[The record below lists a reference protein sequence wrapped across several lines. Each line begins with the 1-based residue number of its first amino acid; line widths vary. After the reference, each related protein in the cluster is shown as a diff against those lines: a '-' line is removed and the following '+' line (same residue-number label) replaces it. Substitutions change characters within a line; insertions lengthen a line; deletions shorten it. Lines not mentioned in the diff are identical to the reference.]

1 MDGWKR
7 RALGYLGFVGV
18 ALVLTALG
26 YMRGMRVYEGEPK
39 TFLQAFQFAVE
50 MFTTTGFGG
59 SAPWDSPQM
68 NLFIAL
74 TDLLGMAL
82 LVGTLPVF
90 IGPVLEEALSTSAP
104 TALET
109 DLDDHVVICSY
120 TSRAQELIA
129 ELDAQGVRYVI
140 VEPDRKRADELS
152 EDGHRIIRADPESTA
167 GLTAA
172 RLSTAR
178 ALFADVSDQVDASI
192 VLTAKEVAEDVPVVS
207 VVEEPELAKYHRLA
221 GADHVLSPRRLLG
234 QSLARKVTT
243 ALQSE
248 VDEAVE
254 IDGNLELVE
263 VSIRHGSALA
273 GTTLADSAIREQSG
287 VNVVGAWI
295 RGEFLP
301 APGPET
307 ELPAGT
313 VLLAS
318 GRDDQLTELV
328 EMAQSSVRRF
338 QTGRTVVVGHG
349 AVGQA
354 VTEALAK
361 ADISHTVVDIED
373 GPAVDVVGDATE
385 PETLE
390 RAGIGDAQTVV
401 LALPSD
407 TMTEFATLMV
417 RDLAPDVEIITR
429 VEDNANSS
437 KTYRAGADYV
447 LSLATV
453 TGRMSTS
460 YLLDDRDR
468 LSVDQQVEVRRLTAP
483 TLDGQRIADANIRAL
498 TGCTVI
504 AIERGGETQTEI
516 GPETTIRA
524 SDELVV
530 VGTDDSLREFED
542 RFA

>member
-1 MDGWKR
+1 
-7 RALGYLGFVGV
+7 
-18 ALVLTALG
+18 
-26 YMRGMRVYEGEPK
+26 
-39 TFLQAFQFAVE
+39 
-50 MFTTTGFGG
+50 
-59 SAPWDSPQM
+59 
-68 NLFIAL
+68 
-74 TDLLGMAL
+74 
-82 LVGTLPVF
+82 
-90 IGPVLEEALSTSAP
+90 
-104 TALET
+104 
-109 DLDDHVVICSY
+109 
-120 TSRAQELIA
+120 
-129 ELDAQGVRYVI
+129 
-140 VEPDRKRADELS
+140 
-152 EDGHRIIRADPESTA
+152 
-167 GLTAA
+167 
-172 RLSTAR
+172 
-178 ALFADVSDQVDASI
+178 
-192 VLTAKEVAEDVPVVS
+192 
-207 VVEEPELAKYHRLA
+207 
-221 GADHVLSPRRLLG
+221 
-234 QSLARKVTT
+234 
-243 ALQSE
+243 
-248 VDEAVE
+248 
-254 IDGNLELVE
+254 
-263 VSIRHGSALA
+263 
-273 GTTLADSAIREQSG
+273 
-287 VNVVGAWI
+287 
-295 RGEFLP
+295 
-301 APGPET
+301 
-307 ELPAGT
+307 
-313 VLLAS
+313 
-318 GRDDQLTELV
+318 LTELV

-373 GPAVDVVGDATE
+373 GPAIDVVGDATE

>member
-7 RALGYLGFVGV
+7 RALGYLGFVAV

-26 YMRGMRVYEGEPK
+26 YKRGMRVYEGDPR
-39 TFLQAFQFAVE
+39 TFLESFQFAVE

-68 NLFIAL
+68 NLYIAL

-90 IGPVLEEALSTSAP
+90 IGPVLDEALSTSAP

-129 ELDAQGVRYVI
+129 DLNAQAVPYVI
-140 VEPDRKRADELS
+140 VEPDRERADELA
-152 EDGHRIIRADPESTA
+152 EDGHQVIRADPESTA

-172 RLSTAR
+172 GLSTAR
-178 ALFADVSDQVDASI
+178 ALFADVSDQIDASI
-192 VLTAKEVAEDVPVVS
+192 VLAAKEVAEDVPVVS
-207 VVEEPELAKYHRLA
+207 VVEESELAKYHRLA

-254 IDGNLELVE
+254 INGDLELVE
-263 VSIRHGSALA
+263 VAIRHGSALA
-273 GTTLADSAIREQSG
+273 GTTLADSAIREQAG
-287 VNVVGAWI
+287 VNVVSAWI
-295 RGEFLP
+295 RGEFVP
-301 APGPET
+301 SPEPKA
-307 ELPAGT
+307 ELPPGT
-313 VLLAS
+313 VLLVS
-318 GRDDQLTELV
+318 GRPDQLTALV
-328 EMAQSSVRRF
+328 EMTQSSVRRF

-349 AVGQA
+349 AVGRA
-354 VTEALAK
+354 VTKALAE
-361 ADISHTVVDIED
+361 AEIPHTVVDIED
-373 GPAVDVVGDATE
+373 GPEIDVVGDATE

-390 RAGIGDAQTVV
+390 RAGVADAQTVV

-429 VEDNANSS
+429 VQDNANSS

-453 TGRMSTS
+453 TGRMSSS

-468 LSVDQQVEVRRLTAP
+468 LSVDQQVEVRRLTVP
-483 TLDGQRIADANIRAL
+483 ELDGQTVASANIRKR

-504 AIERGGETQTEI
+504 AIERGDETQTEI
-516 GPETTIRA
+516 GPETTLKTG
-524 SDELVV
+524 DELII
-530 VGTDDSLREFED
+530 VGTDDSLREFETL
-542 RFA
+542 FT